1 MSSNIHNIY
10 YNWAMGAG
18 EYGWRAMVNEYGSCY
33 MFKSSRIIH
42 MYIYSIGR
50 NKSHNNI
57 QSYVTTY
64 MCKKTS

>member
-1 MSSNIHNIY
+1 MHSNTHNID

-33 MFKSSRIIH
+33 MFKLSRIH
-42 MYIYSIGR
+42 MYMYSIRR
-50 NKSHNNI
+50 NKSYNNI

-64 MCKKTS
+64 MWKKML